1 MPTFKSPFSSPHFLH
16 YLSPLLVGRVPQS
29 PALHQDPCLLLLLL
43 LSRFSRVLL
52 CATPETAAHQ
62 APPSLGFSRQEHWN
76 GLPFPSPMHGSEKW
90 KRSCSV
96 VSNSSRPHGLRPTR
110 LLHLWDFPGKSTEWG
125 AIAFSALSSRSSYLV
140 WNKKI
145 CYSWNFWVPPGGG
158 FLLLECSA
166 PLWNHFLPPR
176 LWGFQGP
183 LNKKGGW
190 LRLRNR
196 CSFSGPWFFGAI
208 SKWPLFTFW
217 VFKPRGS
224 RLSILTWGKGPRQ
237 ILSYF

>member
-1 MPTFKSPFSSPHFLH
+1 
-16 YLSPLLVGRVPQS
+16 
-29 PALHQDPCLLLLLL
+29 
-43 LSRFSRVLL
+43 
-52 CATPETAAHQ
+52 
-62 APPSLGFSRQEHWN
+62 
-76 GLPFPSPMHGSEKW
+76 MHGNEKW
-90 KRSCSV
+90 KRSHSV
-96 VSNSSRPHGLRPTR
+96 VSDSSRPHGLRPTR
-110 LLHLWDFPGKSTEWG
+110 LLRPWDFPGKSTECG

-158 FLLLECSA
+158 LFLLECSA
-166 PLWNHFLPPR
+166 PLLNHFLPPR

-183 LNKKGGW
+183 LTKKDGW

-224 RLSILTWGKGPRQ
+224 TLSILTWGKGPRQ